1 MNGSHSMNA
10 DGVVL
15 TNAMLVYLAECPGR
29 TATLRELGAH
39 FGVPWQK
46 ALDLLWSASL
56 VELGDLVD
64 AYSLTL
70 PVRPGQEEP
79 GEEPAKADSAV
90 SFGAWGSADVPDLP
104 LTLDEVIAIVAL
116 VDSVAQITP
125 PGPSADALSAMRA
138 KLVAACEE
146 AGFAGV
152 IWPEPAAAADPE
164 TMGRIDA
171 ALACGAWIDFSYHRP
186 GPGLRESVTAV
197 RAIPVDVR
205 SAVNPVLLAWSA
217 DGARTYRLDRIG
229 AVRLGPGARRDEL
242 AAARSAVRRDSAW
255 QPGGVTGTP
264 TVTRAGRWI
273 AEMLPGATAVQ
284 RDGLTEVTLRSESD
298 EFLATLLLQLGPAV
312 LDVRPAEVA
321 RRLAGR
327 FAALAEDADA

>member
-1 MNGSHSMNA
+1 MNGSRSMNA

-90 SFGAWGSADVPDLP
+90 SFGAWG
-104 LTLDEVIAIVAL
+104 
-116 VDSVAQITP
+116 
-125 PGPSADALSAMRA
+125 SADALSAMRA

-255 QPGGVTGTP
+255 QPGGVTVTL

>member
-1 MNGSHSMNA
+1 MNGSRSMNA

-152 IWPEPAAAADPE
+152 IWPE
-164 TMGRIDA
+164 DA

-255 QPGGVTGTP
+255 QPGGVTVTL

>member
-1 MNGSHSMNA
+1 VARRAAAGGRSGPPAGAEAVRRPGRGGTPVGSGPGGIVNGSRSMNA

-152 IWPEPAAAADPE
+152 TELG
-164 TMGRIDA
+164 TLDA
-171 ALACGAWIDFSYHRP
+171 AKKTTGAK
-186 GPGLRESVTAV
+186 V
-197 RAIPVDVR
+197 
-205 SAVNPVLLAWSA
+205 
-217 DGARTYRLDRIG
+217 
-229 AVRLGPGARRDEL
+229 
-242 AAARSAVRRDSAW
+242 
-255 QPGGVTGTP
+255 VTG
-264 TVTRAGRWI
+264 
-273 AEMLPGATAVQ
+273 
-284 RDGLTEVTLRSESD
+284 
-298 EFLATLLLQLGPAV
+298 
-312 LDVRPAEVA
+312 
-321 RRLAGR
+321 
-327 FAALAEDADA
+327 

>member
-1 MNGSHSMNA
+1 M
-10 DGVVL
+10 
-15 TNAMLVYLAECPGR
+15 
-29 TATLRELGAH
+29 
-39 FGVPWQK
+39 
-46 ALDLLWSASL
+46 
-56 VELGDLVD
+56 
-64 AYSLTL
+64 
-70 PVRPGQEEP
+70 
-79 GEEPAKADSAV
+79 
-90 SFGAWGSADVPDLP
+90 
-104 LTLDEVIAIVAL
+104 
-116 VDSVAQITP
+116 
-125 PGPSADALSAMRA
+125 
-138 KLVAACEE
+138 
-146 AGFAGV
+146 
-152 IWPEPAAAADPE
+152 
-164 TMGRIDA
+164 
-171 ALACGAWIDFSYHRP
+171 
-186 GPGLRESVTAV
+186 TAV

-255 QPGGVTGTP
+255 QPGGVTVTL